1 LKTGENSSE
10 SGKKNACTDYR
21 RAFLRR
27 AKLVEQFPSGRIQ
40 QKNQYTCEDTM
51 NQQNFEMLKH
61 KYASVLSTIQE
72 EGVQLAHLHEENG
85 KLIIAAKAPSD
96 EAKNRVWD
104 TIKKVDAAYKDLKAD
119 ITVDSNTVGN
129 QSSSLP
135 PSPHLSDEQTY
146 TVEAGDTLSK
156 ISKQFY
162 GEASLYMNIF
172 EANRDKI
179 TDPNKI
185 QPGMRLRIP
194 VTGKQVTQ

>member
-1 LKTGENSSE
+1 
-10 SGKKNACTDYR
+10 
-21 RAFLRR
+21 
-27 AKLVEQFPSGRIQ
+27 
-40 QKNQYTCEDTM
+40 M
-51 NQQNFEMLKH
+51 NQQNFEALKQ
-61 KYASVLSTIQE
+61 KYASVLSTIQQQ
-72 EGVQLAHLHEENG
+72 GIHLGHLHEENG
-85 KLIIAAKAPSD
+85 KLIIAGKAPSD

-104 TIKKVDAAYKDLKAD
+104 TIKQVDAAYKDLNAD
-119 ITVDSNTVGN
+119 ITIDPSLAGS

-135 PSPHLSDEQTY
+135 PSRSLGDEQTY

-172 EANRDKI
+172 EANRDKL

-185 QPGMRLRIP
+185 QPGMQLRIP

>member
-1 LKTGENSSE
+1 
-10 SGKKNACTDYR
+10 
-21 RAFLRR
+21 
-27 AKLVEQFPSGRIQ
+27 
-40 QKNQYTCEDTM
+40 M
-51 NQQNFEMLKH
+51 NQQNFEALKQ
-61 KYASVLSTIQE
+61 KYASVLSTIQQQ
-72 EGVQLAHLHEENG
+72 GIQLGHLHEENG
-85 KLIIAAKAPSD
+85 KLIIAGKAPSD

-104 TIKKVDAAYKDLKAD
+104 TIKQVDAAYKDLNAD
-119 ITVDSNTVGN
+119 ITIDPSLAGS

-135 PSPHLSDEQTY
+135 PSRSLGDEQTY

-172 EANRDKI
+172 EANRDKL

-185 QPGMRLRIP
+185 QPGMQLRIP

>member
-1 LKTGENSSE
+1 
-10 SGKKNACTDYR
+10 
-21 RAFLRR
+21 
-27 AKLVEQFPSGRIQ
+27 
-40 QKNQYTCEDTM
+40 M
-51 NQQNFEMLKH
+51 NQQNFETLKQ

-72 EGVQLAHLHEENG
+72 QGLQLGHLHEENG
-85 KLIIAAKAPSD
+85 KLIIAGKAPSD
-96 EAKNRVWD
+96 EAKNKVWD
-104 TIKKVDAAYKDLKAD
+104 MIKQVDAGYKDLNAD
-119 ITVDSNTVGN
+119 ITVDPSIARS
-129 QSSSLP
+129 QSSTLP